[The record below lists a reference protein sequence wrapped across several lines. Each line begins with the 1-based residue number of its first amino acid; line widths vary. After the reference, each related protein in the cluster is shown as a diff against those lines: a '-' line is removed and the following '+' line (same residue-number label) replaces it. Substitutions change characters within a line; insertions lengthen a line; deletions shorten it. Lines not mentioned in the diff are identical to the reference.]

1 MLTYQIATGLDSLP
15 AARAIRQAVF
25 IKEQGFQHEFDEID
39 RTAVEALVLEDDRPV
54 ATGRTFPESDGWTI
68 GRVAVRRECRGKGL
82 GAAVVHALE
91 AEAAK
96 RGAKRIALHAQVRV
110 RGFYESLGYH
120 AEGPEFLEE
129 CCPHIRMTKEV
140 SHGSTDRAPS
150 ARA

>member
-39 RTAVEALVLEDDRPV
+39 RTAVEALVLEDGRPV

-68 GRVAVRRECRGKGL
+68 GRVAVRRDCRGKGL
-82 GAAVVHALE
+82 GAAVVRALE
-91 AEAAK
+91 AEAVK
-96 RGAKRIALHAQVRV
+96 RGARRLALHAQVRV

-120 AEGPEFLEE
+120 AEGSEFLDEF
-129 CCPHIRMTKEV
+129 CPHIRMTKEV
-140 SHGSTDRAPS
+140 SNGSTDRAPS
-150 ARA
+150 SCA

>member
-39 RTAVEALVLEDDRPV
+39 RTAVEALVLEDGRPV

-120 AEGPEFLEE
+120 AEGSEFLDEF
-129 CCPHIRMTKEV
+129 CPHIRMTKEV
-140 SHGSTDRAPS
+140 SNGSTDRAPS
-150 ARA
+150 SCA